1 MAIEK
6 FCSPLLTKNAM
17 GKKIKRLL
25 EIIKDVVC
33 LLQVFFK
40 SPDEDEDGLK
50 QNLELIIIKD
60 IISNYSYFPFQWQ

>member
-1 MAIEK
+1 
-6 FCSPLLTKNAM
+6 M

>member
-1 MAIEK
+1 MD
-6 FCSPLLTKNAM
+6 
-17 GKKIKRLL
+17 KKSNDLYKS
-25 EIIKDVVC
+25 IKDVVC